1 MGTGWMFDLDQ
12 ISASFSSVA
21 MTVANLVGASASE
34 STVEGFSLP
43 PFSGSSFDHISPISS
58 ASTALPPSGSS
69 ALFSPL
75 LSSFSPSSLRHF
87 GSFLQM
93 MWLPLTVW
101 LLSMITC
108 TWWIRYHRTIPRTLS
123 PRGGIL
129 LSQGIFTLFW
139 IILGA
144 VQEVQERLMLAYK
157 VLDHQRT
164 SRATLWDDEPS
175 FSHSSAIYSRY
186 HGSALL
192 ETPLNHPHQS
202 TWMTMTHWIGD
213 GQAQEAQSLS
223 FEQALEQPCILS
235 VLTPLTVVQY
245 MAIILLGVATGLLT
259 TGSANLEVQLDK
271 EQDNLH
277 QKQDQQRQQ
286 GHQEKTCLLLID
298 YEEEEEKDSTNDQL
312 RALESSIESGS
323 KSWLGPTTLRR
334 GLTLKQRLGLCLW
347 VLILFSSQIW
357 FFQWIVTNGSL
368 PTLSTAGAEG
378 SVVSTSL
385 TLFGLFSGTVMIAL
399 GTMLL

>member
-1 MGTGWMFDLDQ
+1 MSLSPHQTKESKERGDSLDDRTEKEHMNRRLFYLSAYSLTGAALM
-12 ISASFSSVA
+12 
-21 MTVANLVGASASE
+21 
-34 STVEGFSLP
+34 
-43 PFSGSSFDHISPISS
+43 GSSIGLIVFQ
-58 ASTALPPSGSS
+58 
-69 ALFSPL
+69 
-75 LSSFSPSSLRHF
+75 SLQSYYIKH
-87 GSFLQM
+87 LN
-93 MWLPLTVW
+93 LT
-101 LLSMITC
+101 IT
-108 TWWIRYHRTIPRTLS
+108 P
-123 PRGGIL
+123 G
-129 LSQGIFTLFW
+129 
-139 IILGA
+139 
-144 VQEVQERLMLAYK
+144 
-157 VLDHQRT
+157 
-164 SRATLWDDEPS
+164 DE
-175 FSHSSAIYSRY
+175 Y